1 MEDLIYLHVYF
12 VVWLLP
18 VMVLFFFRTLIRK
31 KKSARGKAEKKKKEN
46 FLSRI
51 AKKAGVEFDEHGR
64 IIIRTEGPA
73 SSSPGQQ
80 EGFSAAGVY
89 GRESMESEAAGH
101 SAYGKHEKGHH
112 HAERKREAYE
122 SLSEKNNSFYQQKS
136 SEKKASAGAGYKSSE
151 TKPLKRGKSVFS
163 SLDHLPPVK
172 KAYLYSEIFGPPKGL
187 N

>member
-1 MEDLIYLHVYF
+1 MKDFIYLLVSF
-12 VVWLLP
+12 LFWLLP

-51 AKKAGVEFDEHGR
+51 AKNAGIEFDESGR

-136 SEKKASAGAGYKSSE
+136 SEKKASAGAGDKGPE
-151 TKPLKRGKSVFS
+151 TKPPGRGKSVFS
-163 SLDHLPPVK
+163 RLDHLPPVK